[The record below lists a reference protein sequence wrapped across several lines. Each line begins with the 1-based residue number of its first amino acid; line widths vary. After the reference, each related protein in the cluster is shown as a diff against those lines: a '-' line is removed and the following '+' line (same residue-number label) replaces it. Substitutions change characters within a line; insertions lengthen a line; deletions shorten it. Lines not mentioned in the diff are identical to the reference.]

1 MEGINLSPL
10 SFQSDEVV
18 CDTAGRK
25 AYDLPLEGVCLP
37 VELRSDLK
45 TAKY

>member
-25 AYDLPLEGVCLP
+25 AYDLPLEGVRLP

-45 TAKY
+45 TATY